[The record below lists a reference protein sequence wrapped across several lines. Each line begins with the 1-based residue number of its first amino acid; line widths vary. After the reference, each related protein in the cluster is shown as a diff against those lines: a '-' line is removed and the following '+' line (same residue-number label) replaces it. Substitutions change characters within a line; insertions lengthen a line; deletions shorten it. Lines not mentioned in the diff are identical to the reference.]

1 MKKSVCIILLFLF
14 FKFGCLAQGK
24 FENFLTTSDTLN
36 QSRVK
41 AVAISS
47 AAATTATLV
56 GLGYVW
62 YSDYDKSSFHFIN
75 DNSHWLQMD
84 KLGHLYSGYHL
95 SRAGT
100 ELLRWSG
107 MQRDKSATIGAVSGF
122 VVLSAVEILDGYSAE
137 WGASAGDLIANGSGA
152 GLYIAQELLWK
163 EQRIIP
169 KYSFHTT
176 KFAQVQPN
184 LLGRNLQ
191 EQILKDYNGQT
202 YWLSVNLYSFTR
214 FESIPK
220 FLNIAFGYG
229 ADRMT
234 SALQSEVILEGQN
247 SKRRRQFYL
256 SLDLDLTKI
265 ETKNHFL
272 KTVFSVF
279 NTIKIPAPTFEL
291 SDNGRVKGYV
301 FYF

>member
-1 MKKSVCIILLFLF
+1 MKKCICNILLILLFSCSC
-14 FKFGCLAQGK
+14 KAQNNL
-24 FENFLTTSDTLN
+24 EAFLTPSDTLN
-36 QSRVK
+36 NNRVK
-41 AVAISS
+41 AVAIATT
-47 AAATTATLV
+47 AAATASLV
-56 GLGYVW
+56 GLATVW

-84 KLGHLYSGYHL
+84 KAGHLYSGYHL

-107 MQRDKSATIGAVSGF
+107 VESDKSAIIGAVSGF
-122 VVLSAVEILDGYSAE
+122 VVLSAVEVLDGFSAE
-137 WGASAGDLIANGSGA
+137 WGASTGDLIANGGGA
-152 GLYIAQELLWK
+152 GLYIVQELLWK

-176 KFAQVQPN
+176 KYAAIRPN
-184 LLGRNLQ
+184 LLGSNLQ

-202 YWLSVNLYSFTR
+202 YWLSMNLHSFIKS
-214 FESIPK
+214 ESIPK
-220 FLNIAFGYG
+220 FINVAFGYG
-229 ADRMT
+229 ADGMT
-234 SALQSEVILEGQN
+234 SALQSEVILNQN
-247 SKRRRQFYL
+247 SYQRSRRFYL

-265 ETKNHFL
+265 KTKSHLL

>member
-1 MKKSVCIILLFLF
+1 MKKCVCNILLCLLLS
-14 FKFGCLAQGK
+14 FGCFAQSK
-24 FENFLTTSDTLN
+24 IDTFLTASDTLN
-36 QSRVK
+36 TKRVQ
-41 AVAISS
+41 AVAISTT
-47 AAATTATLV
+47 AAATASLV

-84 KLGHLYSGYHL
+84 KAGHLYSGYHL
-95 SRAGT
+95 SRAGA

-107 MQRDKSATIGAVSGF
+107 VESDKSAVIGAVSGF
-122 VVLSAVEILDGYSAE
+122 VVLSAVEVLDGFSAE
-137 WGASAGDLIANGSGA
+137 WGASAGDLISDASGA

-176 KFAQVQPN
+176 KYAAIRPN
-184 LLGRNLQ
+184 LLGSNLP

-202 YWLSVNLYSFTR
+202 YWLSVNLYSFIKS
-214 FESIPK
+214 ESIPK
-220 FLNIAFGYG
+220 FINIAFGYG
-229 ADRMT
+229 ANGMT
-234 SALQSEVILEGQN
+234 SALQPEVIVDGNNFE
-247 SKRRRQFYL
+247 RHRQFYL

-265 ETKNHFL
+265 ETKSHFL

-279 NTIKIPAPTFEL
+279 NAIKIPAPTFEL
-291 SDNGRVKGYV
+291 SDNGRVKGHIL
-301 FYF
+301 YF